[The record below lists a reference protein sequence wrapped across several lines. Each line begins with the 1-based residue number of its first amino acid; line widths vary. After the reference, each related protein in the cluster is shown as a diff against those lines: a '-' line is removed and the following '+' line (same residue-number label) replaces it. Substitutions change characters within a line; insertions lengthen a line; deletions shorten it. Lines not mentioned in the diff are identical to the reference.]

1 MCALPLGSP
10 PLVTARTEPLV
21 ITDSIYWASPVR
33 DTSDVLFSYRS
44 EIQLLNAYPK
54 YSWRLTAWITLVFAP
69 STSLYAV
76 RYAWQHGRHLEGTF
90 LRAIC
95 PSFVEYYASQ
105 HCHQLEKAYW
115 ILTNH
120 NVSSGVWPP
129 FLSAAALP
137 RLALANFCCRAN
149 HTQLIKEQR
158 PGLTQ
163 WLHM

>member
-44 EIQLLNAYPK
+44 EVQLNINCMNYL
-54 YSWRLTAWITLVFAP
+54 SFRP

-95 PSFVEYYASQ
+95 PSFVEYCASQ

-137 RLALANFCCRAN
+137 RLELANFCCRVNAYSVD
-149 HTQLIKEQR
+149 
-158 PGLTQ
+158 
-163 WLHM
+163 